1 MGPSGMSIDEIVQEI
16 MRIHGSLPTRPSIDE
31 VEAAR
36 ALIGNLEKEDQLKL
50 DAIMRQNKRKD
61 VPEELFKILQEM
73 QRNAVLFQSKEQ
85 KREALR
91 LLDLENIHSVFDDLI
106 QRATKCL
113 SSSSQA
119 NAPSASSRDS
129 NGLSSANSASF
140 SASSSLNSP
149 ATTVTTTATTS
160 SSSLYNAKEPIKASE
175 LYSRDDS
182 YLKKTK
188 ATFLVDGIGVG
199 LRSGDASSGPKI
211 VDSTLKPATTSGQN
225 DEKLSLI
232 KLASMIEVS
241 SKKGSRELILP
252 NKLSDQVE
260 WLPDSIGKLSSL
272 ITLDLSENRITVLP
286 TTIGGLLSLQ
296 KLDLHSNR
304 IAELPDSIGDLLNL
318 VYLDLSGNNLKL
330 LPASFTRLAHLQELD
345 MSSNMLSVLPETIG
359 SLVNLRKLI
368 VETNDLEELPH
379 TIGQCT
385 SLKELRADYNHLK
398 ALPEAVGRIESL
410 EILSARYN
418 NIRQLPT
425 TMSSLT
431 SLKELNV
438 SFNEIEAVPE
448 SLCFATTLV
457 KLNISNNFADLR
469 SLPRSIGN
477 LELLEELDMSN
488 NQIRVLP
495 DSFRMLSSLRVLKT
509 DGNPLEVPPGNIL
522 EKGAQAV
529 VQYMGD
535 LVANRDVKTQPVKK
549 KKKSWAQ
556 ICCFSRSNKRQ
567 RNGMEYVNA

>member
-1 MGPSGMSIDEIVQEI
+1 MGSSGMSIDEIVQEI

-36 ALIGNLEKEDQLKL
+36 ALIGNLEKEDQLKIE
-50 DAIMRQNKRKD
+50 AIMRQNKRKG

-73 QRNAVLFQSKEQ
+73 QKNAVLFQSKEQ
-85 KREALR
+85 KREALK
-91 LLDLENIHSVFDDLI
+91 LLDLENIYCVFDDLI

-113 SSSSQA
+113 PS
-119 NAPSASSRDS
+119 NEPSASSMET
-129 NGLSSANSASF
+129 NGLSLSNPVSYSD
-140 SASSSLNSP
+140 SSSLNSP
-149 ATTVTTTATTS
+149 ATTTTATTS
-160 SSSLYNAKEPIKASE
+160 SSSFYNAKEPMKPSE
-175 LYSRDDS
+175 LYSKDDS
-182 YLKKTK
+182 YLKKAK

-199 LRSGDASSGPKI
+199 LRSGDSLSGPKI
-211 VDSTLKPATTSGQN
+211 VDSTLKPVTTSGQ
-225 DEKLSLI
+225 DGEKLSLI

-241 SKKGSRELILP
+241 SKRGSQELVLR

-286 TTIGGLLSLQ
+286 TTIGGLSSLQ
-296 KLDLHSNR
+296 KLDLHSNKVV
-304 IAELPDSIGDLLNL
+304 ELPDSIGDLLNL
-318 VYLDLSGNNLKL
+318 VYLDLSGNNLRL
-330 LPASFTRLAHLQELD
+330 LPTSFARLVHLQELD
-345 MSSNMLSVLPETIG
+345 LSSNMLSVLPETIG
-359 SLVNLRKLI
+359 SLVSLRKLV

-385 SLKELRADYNHLK
+385 SLQELRVDYNHLK

-410 EILSARYN
+410 EVLTARYN
-418 NIRQLPT
+418 NIRLLPT
-425 TMSSLT
+425 TLSSLK
-431 SLKELNV
+431 SLKELNI
-438 SFNEIEAVPE
+438 SFNEIESVPE

-495 DSFRMLSSLRVLKT
+495 DSFRMLSNLRVLKT
-509 DGNPLEVPPGNIL
+509 DGNPLEVPPGNIA
-522 EKGAQAV
+522 EKGAKAV
-529 VQYMGD
+529 VQYMAD
-535 LVANRDVKTQPVKK
+535 LIANRDVKTQTVKKK

-556 ICCFSRSNKRQ
+556 MCCFSPSNKRQ
-567 RNGMEYVNA
+567 RNGNMADHVNA